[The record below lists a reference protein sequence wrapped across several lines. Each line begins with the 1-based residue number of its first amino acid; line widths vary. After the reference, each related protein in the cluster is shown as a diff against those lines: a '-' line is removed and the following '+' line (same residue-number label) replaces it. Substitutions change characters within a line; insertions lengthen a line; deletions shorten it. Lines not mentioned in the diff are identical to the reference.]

1 MTPTKRIPRK
11 RTSRRRGPICSICK
25 HENRVLI
32 EQTRIAGAS
41 LDSLALKFGCSRDA
55 VHRHMAN
62 HVSQDLLA
70 QYLADAPIKE
80 LAQRAAAEGMS
91 VLQYLSLIRSTLMN
105 EFQLAA
111 AVHDRHATSA
121 LAGRLN
127 EVLRSIGSI
136 SGELGDMA
144 RSITINGNV
153 LNVMNHPQLA
163 NLQANILTAL
173 RPFPEAKGAVIA
185 ALKSMDAVPVDGAAS
200 ASPPT
205 ARSFWNC
212 RPSMFR
218 SKPPEPAGQ
227 TIAAQL
233 ADALAND
240 WRTRLRKEQLA
251 PLGDWLIWLFMG
263 GRGTGKTLA
272 GGNFVHELVQGG
284 YSPDR
289 LDALVWALSELMV
302 GPEHVPTRQ
311 IQINFMGR

>member
-62 HVSQDLLA
+62 HVSQDLLPT
-70 QYLADAPIKE
+70 L
-80 LAQRAAAEGMS
+80 
-91 VLQYLSLIRSTLMN
+91 RSRN
-105 EFQLAA
+105 W
-111 AVHDRHATSA
+111 RA

-200 ASPPT
+200 ASPP
-205 ARSFWNC
+205 
-212 RPSMFR
+212 
-218 SKPPEPAGQ
+218 
-227 TIAAQL
+227 
-233 ADALAND
+233 D
-240 WRTRLRKEQLA
+240 
-251 PLGDWLIWLFMG
+251 
-263 GRGTGKTLA
+263 GTKLL
-272 GGNFVHELVQGG
+272 ELQAVN
-284 YSPDR
+284 
-289 LDALVWALSELMV
+289 V
-302 GPEHVPTRQ
+302 
-311 IQINFMGR
+311 